1 MGHCDGTGG
10 SSSAANSYSRL
21 SHLQKVNLK
30 GWLSMNLDKLINI
43 VGLVSVVL
51 SLIFVGVEISQNTNV
66 SRNQAYL
73 NFSEGLKNLTLQ
85 IATDEHLPL
94 LAARAQDG
102 ETTADFSPENRMR
115 MNSLQI
121 ATVRTWEGLFRS
133 VQSGILPENVIRD
146 FGGGAL
152 LNNDYF
158 REQWPIYKRQH
169 TLEFIDFFEQQPW
182 NH

>member
-66 SRNQAYL
+66 SRNQA
-73 NFSEGLKNLTLQ
+73 
-85 IATDEHLPL
+85 
-94 LAARAQDG
+94 
-102 ETTADFSPENRMR
+102 
-115 MNSLQI
+115 
-121 ATVRTWEGLFRS
+121 
-133 VQSGILPENVIRD
+133 
-146 FGGGAL
+146 
-152 LNNDYF
+152 
-158 REQWPIYKRQH
+158 
-169 TLEFIDFFEQQPW
+169 
-182 NH
+182 